1 MSVLGT
7 GLSAA
12 SHDEDA
18 LSVREAELSMKRRLC
33 APEESILI
41 TQGNLA
47 NTYQELGR
55 LAEAL
60 RVKRD
65 VYSGRLKLNGEED
78 DRTLTAAYNYAVSLN
93 DANRFEEGMA
103 LYRKTIPV
111 ARRVLGESN
120 DLTLRM
126 RLMYAVALYE
136 EPAATLDDLREAVEM
151 LGDVE
156 RTARRVF
163 GGAHPL
169 NLAIVAGL
177 RNARATLRT
186 RETQSPA

>member
-1 MSVLGT
+1 MQT
-7 GLSAA
+7 
-12 SHDEDA
+12 
-18 LSVREAELSMKRRLC
+18 
-33 APEESILI
+33 
-41 TQGNLA
+41 NLA
-47 NTYQELGR
+47 TTYQALGR
-55 LAEAL
+55 LDDATCL
-60 RVKRD
+60 RRA
-65 VYSGRLKLNGEED
+65 VYSGRVKLDGEENG
-78 DRTLTAAYNYAVSLN
+78 RTLDAANNYMVSLTQS
-93 DANRFEEGMA
+93 NRHEEAKA
-103 LYRKTIPV
+103 LFLKVVPV

-177 RNARATLRT
+177 RNARATLRA